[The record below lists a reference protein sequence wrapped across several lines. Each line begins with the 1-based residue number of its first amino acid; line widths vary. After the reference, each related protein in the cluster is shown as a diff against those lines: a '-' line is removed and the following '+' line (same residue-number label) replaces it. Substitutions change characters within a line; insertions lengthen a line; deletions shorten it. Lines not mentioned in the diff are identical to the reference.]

1 MDEQYIIDLYNQ
13 LGGES
18 KFGQFED
25 FKSLITSDP
34 SYQKDFHNAFGEST
48 LGSFNDFSSLV
59 SRQQQAVQPKKKDGG
74 GFLSNPI
81 EQTQQAI
88 QDLGQMEEAQAQ
100 QQGVSLAP
108 QGTFLRQMQRSSL
121 GSESAPVPL
130 ELPSKLEERKYE
142 NPIEPENPTEWLSSI
157 LIPKDFR
164 EATETAGEQ
173 IRKREGETPEFLKP
187 SIDVITPEFLN
198 RDASTV
204 KNELEY
210 QLADAGFKFN
220 AVDRMGFQDIV
231 AIAPNGKKMMLSIGG
246 GKVDETST
254 ELKNFIKEN
263 SANLSN
269 FEKIQK
275 LYTEENKKYTTQ
287 KAYDAEISLINKEA
301 DDFDTEQKD
310 VIAEKTRLDSEFERL
325 NAIPEYKRNTPEF
338 AAMISDYEKRASEV
352 EMKFKDLYKK
362 SEGLKSKSAKIEAM
376 AGKYTEMKAESG
388 TPIAYLWNK
397 VQQGLGM
404 NVAGVVNPLIDAAW
418 GFAPLQFLLG
428 KDEYNQ
434 MRSEKAEELGIDIN
448 ELSKLGR
455 PNTMDYVFL
464 PRKEQT
470 KLLNQSVEID
480 NAIRDDFKKL
490 SKYGEINGEKI
501 ADITTMDDVRNFFVK
516 RFGSM
521 DASKEYM
528 NKMDE
533 GFVTG
538 SIGGLAQ
545 SSSSMIGPAWMRLL
559 FSYAQATDA
568 LDQEM
573 QNDPDL
579 KQLSENEKQA
589 IKGTVGVIAAKL
601 ENAGLKGILKN
612 VPFMNN
618 FVKGIVKIAPK
629 NATPAVIRN
638 IVDYEIKNV
647 GVKTLTRVANGFASE
662 AYTGGLQEAANYEVK
677 GIYNLMNEKEMFKD
691 VPSTLLEQAYN
702 FQLDGEYW
710 SNIAK
715 AAVQEGIGG
724 FMITTPIAV
733 AKAFQKDGY
742 QGMSDDRFAAFE
754 AMHLDSGYR
763 NLYEARLKN
772 EVNQGKITSKES
784 EEMLRDYDLS
794 VGLFRSIP
802 PNITSVEDKKVAMD
816 LLVERKKLE
825 DKKDKKDPALVKPIQ
840 EKIDAINEKLT
851 KISADALQKQAT
863 GEVPVQSEAGV
874 SETMVKGEP
883 QAGPQ
888 VTPEQTIISPEESK
902 RKEELTNALNNAP
915 EGSATITIGE
925 ATIDRVEAQKE
936 LNSILEK
943 EKTAPKTQPTKQTT
957 VEAFTSAPTETK
969 AEIKFTSPEGTEV
982 SLDGNEQVAAKLYD
996 DALATPEAQRTQQQN
1011 DIIQKMQPL
1020 VAATTP
1026 TTVAPTTEAKVE
1038 FTEQDRARKAEL
1050 ENAMKNADKR
1060 RKNITVGE
1068 TTMSKADVKA
1078 ELDALNQKEQASKE
1092 PEQKQRTAEQEAD
1105 FLDQLLNAP
1114 RQEGDGGKKA
1124 TDEDKNFIRQAV
1136 DNAVKA
1142 ISKIFPNVKIVV
1154 HETNDDFVKAT
1165 GDNEMPSGLYVPN
1178 GKGGGTI
1185 HINLSHAN
1193 RRTVGHEVFHGI
1205 LLSGVKNDAEA
1216 QRLTKAMLN
1225 SVMKSLKESGK
1236 NQELL
1241 NELEDFASNYDEN
1254 IQNEEKLAEL
1264 FGMLAD
1270 NYPRLTPPAKNVISR
1285 FLERLAKLFGLK
1297 PMTDKQVIDFMNT
1310 ISQKVAKGEEITE
1323 SDLNAFT
1330 QMKKGLETPGSSGFV
1345 GNFLIPRQRKEDKIQ
1360 KAQSVKNDPRKW
1372 IKERVE
1378 DIDIREFEG
1387 QSFITNM
1394 YDYTN
1399 AGVTD
1404 LGNGITLNLFGGK
1417 NYVPY
1422 MMELRGLN
1430 VGDVSNLAAF
1440 NTKENAEGFIRN
1452 SIESGS
1458 SLFAP
1463 HSGTKKGSWQFQHA
1477 IFEELVKAVLNN
1489 NIITG
1494 KELIETFNQGL
1505 IDNEGNYI
1513 APFKKFRK
1521 KYGDISNFN
1530 KFQNNPLEL
1539 VTLLDIENNYSP
1551 DLRKRLVDLLI
1562 ANKKFQTAIG
1572 IENKE
1577 QFYDKIED
1585 PLNKGVV
1592 GGELMGIVKFDPT
1605 TFKVRKTN
1613 PSDIDHH
1620 PSFGWTLEAKI
1631 EGIYQPTEFYKSYD
1645 VTDSYTKYNKK
1656 EVVVSK
1662 KNEAATIEEYKT
1674 ALEDTREYE
1683 INKKGEVKVSKGKAP
1698 FEGTFEDFKKS
1709 QFISSNVSSSAGAL
1723 PKVATFE
1730 NLTPRQQKTKKEVKQ
1745 LEQQFPSVR
1754 KQISAYHGSPYKFD
1768 KFTTDKIGTGE
1779 GAQAFGWGLY
1789 FTDLKSIAEQYANKL
1804 GGYDNSV
1811 KKLNTTEGAKA
1822 MILDALDSNNGSL
1835 SKSKFYLEDLL
1846 TDIDKKIDK
1855 YYKGELRYSGE
1866 KWFEEDLLKEKK
1878 DIENAVKNI
1887 NDVKKEKN
1895 VYEVTLHKG
1904 KTPDQYTFLEWDK
1917 PLNIDNLIKISTGAE
1932 KLGGIDFKKGWELDE
1947 NGKLYTGRGYE
1958 VSAEEMYDWLSKQLG
1973 GPKQASLFLLDAGI
1987 DGVKYPAESISR
1999 GATSDTARGFN
2010 YVVFDEN
2017 AVQITARQQKAKN
2030 NLQDIV
2036 KQARANNISDEGIRV
2051 FLKRNGLSDA
2061 EIDNLLG
2068 TQPTT
2073 RTTKLDEGKL
2083 PGYDEMMDKVDA
2095 MIARQIKRG
2104 IPQDKIAKNLDA
2116 LLRKFDAYTNAT
2128 DAQKKALEQEAR
2140 NRIGA
2145 DQRRAPSLGR
2155 ILGAFKDITNL
2166 GRKDKTAILNNIM
2179 KLAKDA
2185 ANDLANEIKAIQASG
2200 KISVNQFKAIQKRFS
2215 KVNFSNER
2223 SIASFVDYITN
2234 VFKDAE
2240 YANKLS
2246 EANKLRS
2253 SLKGLSKNKDKNGE
2267 LRELAK
2273 RFSEIDPA
2281 MVENID
2287 DYLDMASKIEESTK
2301 GSRLTA
2307 TGVRQADMVNISTAL
2322 DYINEAMKNQ
2332 QEVIKERLANEVQ
2345 NLMGVDVSDL
2355 SYEKLMELVELMKRQ
2370 EIATGEDKKLL
2381 TEQIDEEFDLNQ
2393 SKGTI
2398 IKNAVKKMFD
2408 TYSSIIEDMFKT
2420 GLDPFVEYDETL
2432 PYTKL
2437 QFKASDMK
2445 MVREFMNMDLNTLT
2459 AKEALMAVD
2468 ALNNFLTNRSTA
2480 GMGAVLAKYT
2490 ARQNAKMLQGKNI
2503 IAKALRYLFMRGPGK
2518 LMSEQFLSLPM
2529 LFERMFKSPKMG
2541 LAVSRAMG
2549 VNKIINGAAEASTMT
2564 ARVVEDYLAEFAKR
2578 TPNGKAFNDA
2588 SNIVERGMVAFMSRT
2603 IVGTEQQRQ
2612 KEFNDRKRLIEESI
2626 EVLSEGT
2633 AEEQNKAAIY
2643 QEVYDKLLA
2652 DAKTIDDVK
2661 SKADKTNVD
2670 AVDWWVNEWSKH
2682 YDDLADASLNYYN
2695 TKLDKDV
2702 YYTTD
2707 RLSKL
2712 DTVTDENV
2720 LQENESAYHFNNG
2733 NVTERKAGSLRET
2746 KEKTGLPKNDDGQ
2759 VTRYVNLSFDSV
2771 NASSLYDALTDI
2783 KTIEGIKQ
2791 VKEFQKTKEYKK
2803 IVPDGSDRKILN
2815 ERIALAVRN
2824 IRQQNQFDSS
2834 EIDKMVKFL
2843 DELARFSATLALAGP
2858 TQIPKQTVSIAFN
2871 TLVNGGMPKL
2881 NYYFDKSKREFIQ
2894 NSGRAIANRGPQSQV
2909 QLESIN
2915 KMMDEAARST
2925 PEKAM
2930 KLIKQAN
2937 ELWLKIFL
2945 ANPDAYIAKASWL
2958 TYYEKALKEQGVD
2971 TSKIDYN
2978 THEINDEAADYAQM
2992 MVDRQQNITDT
3003 RLAGEI
3009 YAGEKGGAFKKFL
3022 TRTLLPLASFRI
3034 NQHQRFISDA
3044 VTLTSKT
3051 TSLQDKGNAARSLA
3065 AFGVEQAVFKGIGVT
3080 LGVLFY
3086 MAADRILRGGEEE
3099 DEEEKDAKW
3108 DARYKLLI
3116 KGQATGAVT
3125 DVFSP
3130 LPPLDFAVKF
3140 GFNSAMDLTQDMIGV
3155 ADEDKMAIYTDDL
3168 PSFAKSLGMYGIAI
3182 DKVASIVENVNMART
3197 GKFTDKRGHE
3207 KYISEEGQEVLK
3219 WSIVPS
3225 VILNLGLLPG
3235 APEFNNI
3242 MGKVKREIQHGGQT
3256 LNQRQEEEAFR
3267 GHGSKTDFEINDPVE
3282 YNRAKNT
3289 PGDPLYELNKTTKE
3303 KTAESAEK
3311 TRGERVEK
3319 FGEEKVKAYESK
3331 GSGKGTRGIPRKE
3344 PKKQQ
3349 RGIPRGS

>member
-1 MDEQYIIDLYNQ
+1 MNEQYIISLYNQ

-34 SYQKDFHNAFGEST
+34 SYQKAFHDSFGEST
-48 LGSFNDFSSLV
+48 LGPFNDFSSLV
-59 SRQQQAVQPKKKDGG
+59 SIQQQAVQPKKKDGG
-74 GFLSNPI
+74 GFLPNPI
-81 EQTQQAI
+81 EQAQQAVQELSQI
-88 QDLGQMEEAQAQ
+88 EETQAQ
-100 QQGVSLAP
+100 KQGVSLAP

-121 GSESAPVPL
+121 ASESAPVPL

-142 NPIEPENPTEWLSSI
+142 KPIEPENPTEWLNSI
-157 LIPKDFR
+157 LVPKTFR
-164 EATETAGEQ
+164 EATEQAGEQ
-173 IRKREGETPEFLKP
+173 IRRREGETPEFLKP
-187 SIDVITPEFLN
+187 SIDVITPDFLN
-198 RDASTV
+198 RDASIV

-220 AVDRMGFQDIV
+220 TVDRYGFQDII
-231 AIAPNGKKMMLSIGG
+231 AIAPNGKQIMLSIGG
-246 GKVDETST
+246 GKVDETSN

-287 KAYDAEISLINKEA
+287 KAYDAEISLLNKEA
-301 DDFDTEQKD
+301 DDFDTEQKN
-310 VIAEKTRLDSEFERL
+310 VIAEKTRLDSEYERL
-325 NAIPEYKRNTPEF
+325 NSIPEYKRNTPEF
-338 AAMISDYEKRASEV
+338 AAMVSDYEKKASEI

-362 SEGLKSKSAKIEAM
+362 SEGLKEKSAKIEAV
-376 AGKYTEMKAESG
+376 AGKYTEMKAKSG
-388 TPIAYLWNK
+388 TPIAYIWNK
-397 VQQGLGM
+397 VQQGLGGD
-404 NVAGVVNPLIDAAW
+404 VAGVVNPLVDFVW
-418 GFAPLQFLLG
+418 GFAPLEFVLG

-464 PRKEQT
+464 PRDEQK
-470 KLLNQSVEID
+470 KLLNQSIEID
-480 NAIRDDFKKL
+480 NAIRDDFKKM
-490 SKYGEINGEKI
+490 SKYGEIKGEKVL
-501 ADITTMDDVRNFFVK
+501 DITTMDDVRNFFVK

-533 GFVTG
+533 GTITG
-538 SIGGLAQ
+538 AIGGLAQ
-545 SSSSMIGPAWMRLL
+545 SSSSMIGPAWLRLL

-647 GVKTLTRVANGFASE
+647 GVKTLTRIANGFASE
-662 AYTGGLQEAANYEVK
+662 AWTGGLQEAANYE
-677 GIYNLMNEKEMFKD
+677 EMFKD

-702 FQLDGEYW
+702 FQLDSEYW
-710 SNIAK
+710 SNITK

-724 FMITTPIAV
+724 FMITTPIAI
-733 AKAFQKDGY
+733 AQAYQKNGY

-802 PNITSVEDKKVAMD
+802 PEITSVEDKKLVMD
-816 LLVERKKLE
+816 LLVERNKLNEKK
-825 DKKDKKDPALVKPIQ
+825 KGKDDALSKPIQ
-840 EKIDAINEKLT
+840 KRIDAINEQLT
-851 KISADALQKQAT
+851 KLSEDALQKQAA

-874 SETMVKGEP
+874 SETMVEGEP

-902 RKEELTNALNNAP
+902 
-915 EGSATITIGE
+915 
-925 ATIDRVEAQKE
+925 KE
-936 LNSILEK
+936 LEQ
-943 EKTAPKTQPTKQTT
+943 QPTPENE
-957 VEAFTSAPTETK
+957 VIPTAET
-969 AEIKFTSPEGTEV
+969 
-982 SLDGNEQVAAKLYD
+982 
-996 DALATPEAQRTQQQN
+996 
-1011 DIIQKMQPL
+1011 
-1020 VAATTP
+1020 
-1026 TTVAPTTEAKVE
+1026 KVE
-1038 FTEQDRARKAEL
+1038 FTEQNRTRQQEL
-1050 ENAMKNADKR
+1050 TDALAKADKR

-1068 TTMSKADVKA
+1068 TTMSKADAKA
-1078 ELDALNQKEQASKE
+1078 ELDALNQKEKASQQPVPTTEVTPIKKE
-1092 PEQKQRTAEQEAD
+1092 ETKGSAWDIVNKEEKSYREKQEADKAKAENDIELINNGDQETIDKYFKKSGYTEITGNETDPNLKGKKGVYKRTGGSIIIKSSKQKAALDSATNISKKKIQGLPASRIEQIVKEFEKTSKKATPATEVTPTTEAAPTETAPEQQQRTAEEEAD
-1105 FLDQLLNAP
+1105 LLDQLISAP
-1114 RQEGDGGKKA
+1114 REEKTTGQASTTE
-1124 TDEDKNFIRQAV
+1124 EKNIIRQAV

-1142 ISKIFPNVKIVV
+1142 ISRILPNTEIVV
-1154 HETNDDFVKAT
+1154 HETNDDYVKAT
-1165 GDNEMPSGLYVPN
+1165 GDKTRSSGLYVPGEKKN
-1178 GKGGGTI
+1178 VI
-1185 HINLSHAN
+1185 HINLQHAN
-1193 RRTVGHEVFHGI
+1193 RRTVGHEVFHAVLLRGI
-1205 LLSGVKNDAEA
+1205 KDDAEA

-1323 SDLNAFT
+1323 KDISKLPKSKKITEINKRFQADFSDPVSKLSFVYDKNGEDFNNLEKQGFITKDKSLSDFDGKYIFLHQPDAAFSGLIYKNGQLLVEGKGGVYYPIKFHKDGYFWASTSKTAKKMADDLNKVMEQNGGTIYMALTSAPNDKLLSSTTMSNAILDFFSSKAFDT
-1330 QMKKGLETPGSSGFV
+1330 
-1345 GNFLIPRQRKEDKIQ
+1345 NFQLNPNQLKNALIL
-1360 KAQSVKNDPRKW
+1360 AANN
-1372 IKERVE
+1372 IKEE
-1378 DIDIREFEG
+1378 
-1387 QSFITNM
+1387 
-1394 YDYTN
+1394 
-1399 AGVTD
+1399 
-1404 LGNGITLNLFGGK
+1404 
-1417 NYVPY
+1417 
-1422 MMELRGLN
+1422 
-1430 VGDVSNLAAF
+1430 
-1440 NTKENAEGFIRN
+1440 
-1452 SIESGS
+1452 
-1458 SLFAP
+1458 
-1463 HSGTKKGSWQFQHA
+1463 KK
-1477 IFEELVKAVLNN
+1477 K
-1489 NIITG
+1489 
-1494 KELIETFNQGL
+1494 
-1505 IDNEGNYI
+1505 
-1513 APFKKFRK
+1513 
-1521 KYGDISNFN
+1521 
-1530 KFQNNPLEL
+1530 
-1539 VTLLDIENNYSP
+1539 
-1551 DLRKRLVDLLI
+1551 
-1562 ANKKFQTAIG
+1562 
-1572 IENKE
+1572 
-1577 QFYDKIED
+1577 
-1585 PLNKGVV
+1585 
-1592 GGELMGIVKFDPT
+1592 
-1605 TFKVRKTN
+1605 
-1613 PSDIDHH
+1613 
-1620 PSFGWTLEAKI
+1620 
-1631 EGIYQPTEFYKSYD
+1631 
-1645 VTDSYTKYNKK
+1645 
-1656 EVVVSK
+1656 
-1662 KNEAATIEEYKT
+1662 
-1674 ALEDTREYE
+1674 
-1683 INKKGEVKVSKGKAP
+1683 NKKGEIITKTVGLNLGLNENISIDEIQSLIKGKLNPDNSTFADRKNFAVELIRIMAENIKNDPKSTEQFAKLFSEGIQNKYFKGVSKTGKLTISAANMTQALSEMFTEP
-1698 FEGTFEDFKKS
+1698 ILKDGVDREKGGQVYAIIELSGKVKPVPSKKHESYPMAVQSDSKNKVKLHILTDRQYWYDVFEDFETNEIVAEDRRNKIYPTS
-1709 QFISSNVSSSAGAL
+1709 GVSTMGLRLNTSKAKGLS
-1723 PKVATFE
+1723 
-1730 NLTPRQQKTKKEVKQ
+1730 PRQQKTNNEV
-1745 LEQQFPSVR
+1745 
-1754 KQISAYHGSPYKFD
+1754 
-1768 KFTTDKIGTGE
+1768 DKIE
-1779 GAQAFGWGLY
+1779 
-1789 FTDLKSIAEQYANKL
+1789 DIA
-1804 GGYDNSV
+1804 S
-1811 KKLNTTEGAKA
+1811 
-1822 MILDALDSNNGSL
+1822 
-1835 SKSKFYLEDLL
+1835 
-1846 TDIDKKIDK
+1846 
-1855 YYKGELRYSGE
+1855 
-1866 KWFEEDLLKEKK
+1866 
-1878 DIENAVKNI
+1878 
-1887 NDVKKEKN
+1887 
-1895 VYEVTLHKG
+1895 
-1904 KTPDQYTFLEWDK
+1904 
-1917 PLNIDNLIKISTGAE
+1917 
-1932 KLGGIDFKKGWELDE
+1932 
-1947 NGKLYTGRGYE
+1947 
-1958 VSAEEMYDWLSKQLG
+1958 
-1973 GPKQASLFLLDAGI
+1973 
-1987 DGVKYPAESISR
+1987 
-1999 GATSDTARGFN
+1999 
-2010 YVVFDEN
+2010 
-2017 AVQITARQQKAKN
+2017 RQQKGKV
-2030 NLQDIV
+2030 NLDNIV
-2036 KQARANNISDEGIRV
+2036 KQARANGYSEEGIRI
-2051 FLKRNGLSDA
+2051 FLERQGLTNA

-2200 KISVNQFKAIQKRFS
+2200 KISVNQFKAIQKRVS

-2240 YANKLS
+2240 YANKLT

-2307 TGVRQADMVNISTAL
+2307 TGVRQADIVSISTAL

-2355 SYEKLMELVELMKRQ
+2355 SYEKLMELVELMKME
-2370 EIATGEDKKLL
+2370 EIATGKDKKLL

-2408 TYSSIIEDMFKT
+2408 TYSSIIEDIFKT

-2490 ARQNAKMLQGKNI
+2490 ARQNAKMLQSKNI
-2503 IAKALRYLFMRGPGK
+2503 VAKALNFLFIKGPGRF
-2518 LMSEQFLSLPM
+2518 MAEQFVSLPM
-2529 LFERMFKSPKMG
+2529 LFERMFKSPKIG
-2541 LAVSRAMG
+2541 LAVMRAMG
-2549 VNKIINGAAEASTMT
+2549 VNKIMNGAAEASTMT
-2564 ARVVEDYLAEFAKR
+2564 GRVVEDYLNEFSKR

-2588 SNIVERGMVAFMSRT
+2588 SNIIERGMVAFMSRT
-2603 IVGTEQQRQ
+2603 IVGTDQQRQ

-2633 AEEQNKAAIY
+2633 AEEQKKAELY
-2643 QEVYDKLLA
+2643 QEVYDKLLS

-2707 RLSKL
+2707 RYSKL

-2720 LQENESAYHFNNG
+2720 LQENQSAYHFNNG
-2733 NVTERKAGSLRET
+2733 NITERKAGSLRET
-2746 KEKTGLPKNDDGQ
+2746 KEKKGLPKNDDGK
-2759 VTRYVNLSFDSV
+2759 VSRYINLSFDSV

-2791 VKEFQKTKEYKK
+2791 VKEFQKTKEYNK
-2803 IVPDGSDRKILN
+2803 IVPTAEDRKILN
-2815 ERIALAVRN
+2815 DRITLAVRN
-2824 IRQQNQFDSS
+2824 IRQQNQFQSD
-2834 EIDKMVKFL
+2834 EIDKMVRAI

-2858 TQIPKQTVSIAFN
+2858 TQIPKQTISIAFN
-2871 TLVNGGMPKL
+2871 TLVNGGVPRL
-2881 NYYFDKSKREFIQ
+2881 DYYFNKSTREFIQ

-2958 TYYEKALKEQGVD
+2958 TYYEKGLKDQGID
-2971 TSKIDYN
+2971 TSKIDYS

-3003 RLAGEI
+3003 KLAGKI
-3009 YAGEKGGAFKKFL
+3009 YSNEGTGGSLKKFIA
-3022 TRTLLPLASFRI
+3022 RTMLPLASFRI
-3034 NQHQRFISDA
+3034 NQYQRISSDA
-3044 VTLTSKT
+3044 TTLTSKT
-3051 TSLQDKGNAARSLA
+3051 TSLQEKGNAARSLA
-3065 AFGVEQAVFKGIGVT
+3065 AFGVEQAIFKGLT
-3080 LGVLFY
+3080 FYLGVGFY
-3086 MAADRILRGGEEE
+3086 MLADRILRGGGEQ
-3099 DEEEKDAKW
+3099 DEEEEQKKW
-3108 DARYKLLI
+3108 DARYKLLL
-3116 KGQATGAVT
+3116 KGQATSAVT

-3130 LPPLDFAVKF
+3130 VPPLDVAVKF
-3140 GFNSAMDLTQDMIGV
+3140 GFNSAMDLTQDLIGV
-3155 ADEDKMAIYTDDL
+3155 AEEDKLSIYTDDL
-3168 PSFAKSLGMYGIAI
+3168 PSFAKELGMYGIAI

-3197 GKFTDKRGHE
+3197 GKFTDKHGHD
-3207 KYISEEGQEVLK
+3207 KYISEDGQEILK

-3225 VILNLGLLPG
+3225 IILNLGLLPG

-3242 MGKVKREIQHGGQT
+3242 MGKVKREIQHGGET
-3256 LNQRQEEEAFR
+3256 LNQRQEAEAFR
-3267 GHGSKTDFEINDPVE
+3267 GHGSKTEFEINDPVE

-3289 PGDPLYELNKTTKE
+3289 PGDPLYELNKATKE

-3311 TRGERVEK
+3311 TRAKLVEK

-3331 GSGKGTRGIPRKE
+3331 GSSGKTRGIPRKE